1 MATEDWIDDCYDGHD
16 AFDFPRPF
24 REARKDNWHTKNGDA
39 VRICDMT
46 DSHLFNAWNK
56 SRDELLFEEMV
67 FRLFEQRVK
76 GESK

>member
-1 MATEDWIDDCYDGHD
+1 MATEDWIDDCYDGRDAHD
-16 AFDFPRPF
+16 FVDPF
-24 REARKDNWHTKNGDA
+24 RVARKDNWHTKNGDE

-46 DSHLFNAWNK
+46 DSHLLNAWNK